1 MTLETILS
9 SLLRTVTLLKSVFN
23 PKSGKE
29 VRRRLLQQRVRT
41 SVRGRHGVHWSPRHR
56 CQHHHRDQS
65 TDLTLCRHLANET
78 GTTAPGSICRTPT
91 PSVSIY
97 WENRHQSNWVKSGT
111 FFFCFYSPCSS
122 SNKQLRALAWGSM
135 PNLPF
140 SFSWP
145 LVRNN
150 VVLDPA
156 KCHLNPSNGES
167 MIIND
172 RQTTDRPHY
181 AKMCNNNP
189 WRCKKP
195 YLMVWFKVKL

>member
-1 MTLETILS
+1 MACID
-9 SLLRTVTLLKSVFN
+9 LLVI
-23 PKSGKE
+23 
-29 VRRRLLQQRVRT
+29 
-41 SVRGRHGVHWSPRHR
+41 
-56 CQHHHRDQS
+56 D
-65 TDLTLCRHLANET
+65 
-78 GTTAPGSICRTPT
+78 
-91 PSVSIY
+91 VSIIIEISRPT
-97 WENRHQSNWVKSGT
+97 WRCAATSRTRPEPPHRVQSAVHRHHQWVYTEKTGIKVIGWKAGR